1 MLIYAVAYP
10 KKTWTM
16 LDNKIILIEEF
27 TIEFNDEKKIYEG
40 IALWHEED
48 ENFNT
53 NYTEGAP
60 GKIYMGEPPLN
71 RRAVVAT
78 ISENGEPEIVEGFKD
93 VLEDE
98 DNTWV
103 LDDIEDEAMTIR
115 ETYYEGH

>member
-1 MLIYAVAYP
+1 
-10 KKTWTM
+10 M
-16 LDNKIILIEEF
+16 LDNEIILIEEF
-27 TIEFNDEKKIYEG
+27 AIEFNDEKKIYEG

-48 ENFNT
+48 ENLNT
-53 NYTEGAP
+53 DYTEGAP

-78 ISENGEPEIVEGFKD
+78 ISENGEPEIVKGFED